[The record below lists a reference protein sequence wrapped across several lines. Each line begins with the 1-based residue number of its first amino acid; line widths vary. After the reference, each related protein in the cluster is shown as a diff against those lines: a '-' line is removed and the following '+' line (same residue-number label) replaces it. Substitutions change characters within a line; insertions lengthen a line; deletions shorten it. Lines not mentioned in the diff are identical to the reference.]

1 MGKWIC
7 ILVHNSL
14 QYAHIATSLMQHL
27 LKIWLEKFFGT
38 RIPIL
43 SFPFVKTV
51 ADHQPITVDDI
62 IDLMNAKTLPERFP
76 LDKLPDEKL
85 KSDYRKNFESSL
97 KFTLK
102 LLGIIGVIGGIYS
115 FLDSEE

>member
-1 MGKWIC
+1 MNLYTSTQQPAVCPHCNQPHATFVKDLTGKI
-7 ILVHNSL
+7 
-14 QYAHIATSLMQHL
+14 
-27 LKIWLEKFFGT
+27 FGT